1 MLKTNKDRLIVT
13 AVQAVVQPSGS
24 RGYGSTWEGK
34 AKVTLGT
41 ASINYTVSIGDPVWG
56 YAAADHVEPDV
67 TVQGRDKPSA
77 SDCAIA
83 ILACI
88 GNEANVVSGDAKG
101 ANGIYIGRHAGA
113 DDLVWF
119 DREILDDL
127 ALDDKIQ
134 VKACGCGLQIEGFED
149 VKLNKMSPRLLEGM
163 GVTVEEDQL
172 VVPVV
177 AEIPGWILGAGV
189 GWDASVEVV
198 DYDIQTTCPE
208 VVEELKLKEL
218 KLGDVIAIPDHYDA
232 WGRGR
237 YEGAVTIGVI
247 IHGFSSSGGHG
258 PGVNPIMAALPGRL
272 MTKMDPD
279 ANIAY
284 YLGIRERPKKK

>member
-13 AVQAVVQPSGS
+13 AVQAVVQPSGG

-34 AKVTLGT
+34 SKMTQGT

-56 YAAADHVEPDV
+56 YASADHVEPDV
-67 TVQGRDKPSA
+67 TVQGRDKSGA

-83 ILACI
+83 ILGCI
-88 GNEANVVSGDAKG
+88 GNEARVVSGDAKG
-101 ANGIYIGRHAGA
+101 AAGYYIGRHAGA

-119 DREILDDL
+119 PKEVLEDL

-134 VKACGCGLQIEGFED
+134 VKAKGCGLQIEGFED
-149 VKLNKMSPRLLEGM
+149 VKLNKMSPELLEAM
-163 GVTVEEDQL
+163 GVTVEDGEL
-172 VVPVV
+172 VIPVV

-208 VVEELKLKEL
+208 VVEELNLKSL
-218 KLGDVIAIPDHYDA
+218 RLGDVIAIPDHYDA

-237 YEGAVTIGVI
+237 YEEAMTIGVI
-247 IHGFSSSGGHG
+247 VHGFSSSGGHG
-258 PGVNPIMAALPGRL
+258 PGVNPIMAALPGKIK
-272 MTKMDPD
+272 TKIDPH
-279 ANIAY
+279 ANVAY
-284 YLGIRERPKKK
+284 YLGIRDKPKK